1 MTDQLAEGMGHLHV
15 SGPGKKKRARAF
27 HTDLMEQRPTYPGAV
42 ADGQLAP
49 GPVAPNATTYPAH
62 SPLAPPYQQSLIPQ
76 IGNTTGA
83 APPPANG
90 LFVPVQEAAL
100 AHLSVQ
106 EFRDANHREYM
117 ALEAY
122 TDPTTGEPVQAQRQF
137 LTFANVAPPDATTQ
151 YLAVDQGTALA
162 KFMRLTMYYV
172 PESEQLRAA
181 TKLPLAVT
189 IRPFAPLLEH
199 ELPVPVV
206 DMRRVDH
213 PLDDPLDNG
222 PIRCRRCRAYVNPL
236 MQFTASASFQCNI
249 CQFPN
254 NRVPDDYHAMLDV
267 HNQRI
272 DKFVRPELHRGVYDL
287 LVPSEYNAGYDP
299 EVKDRHGQPVVVP
312 PPKLHQ
318 IFLVD
323 VSEALIRQGLPQVVA
338 DAIRAAVLGGDEPLV
353 GQVGLMTFDKKIHF
367 YNVDATAETTEE
379 AIVVDLDDPSVP
391 FFQGLFGDATE
402 LRHAIE
408 DALAAIEQTGYA
420 HEVMPDSEPCFA
432 AAIKAALMALDLVG
446 GGKITAILSALPS
459 WGPGALK
466 FKDNRNVGRNT
477 SETDQKVYLPDNEY
491 WIKLSKQLRKDLVG
505 LDVHVVAPAAV
516 DLSHVGW
523 LASSTGGTMSR
534 VTHFDPEHDA
544 RALAARIYS
553 SVRKVAGTQGQLK
566 LRCSNGL
573 QVTQYYGAHIP
584 SGDNHHTP
592 SSDPKI
598 PAISEDFTMTVLLE
612 YDGKLSTKYDCHFQ
626 AALLY
631 TDPEGVRKVRIIN
644 LVLAVTERLEEAF
657 NFADENAVVTTITR
671 DCLSFVGKQP
681 LIELRELINLKLVEV
696 FTQYRAM
703 LEYGSNRNRT
713 LSTQLLFPDSIKH
726 LPQFLLSL
734 IKTRALRALTSL
746 SVDSRLGDVY
756 TMINMPIERLMYH
769 LYPALVE
776 IHSLSDDDGTVNE
789 TGCVWLPKFKD
800 LLVANLEQ
808 GVYLLCDG
816 FKVMVWV
823 DPHTNPMLLKD
834 LFGTEVIGEIDAR
847 LDELPEL
854 DTDISKQTATIIK
867 FFNRFIIGCPSL
879 GAAGIQLVRPGY
891 EQQGEIE
898 FKEKL
903 VEDSLHGTLATSLGP
918 SYPEYLSSLHKA
930 IRDRLDNDKLS
941 QKVRQSVHQGEQLH
955 ETLAQRMIHF

>member
-1 MTDQLAEGMGHLHV
+1 MTDQLAEGMGQLHV
-15 SGPGKKKRARAF
+15 SGHGKKKRARAF
-27 HTDLMEQRPTYPGAV
+27 HTDLMEQRPTYPGA
-42 ADGQLAP
+42 ASDPNQAMPAP
-49 GPVAPNATTYPAH
+49 IDSTAYPAH
-62 SPLAPPYQQSLIPQ
+62 SPLAPPYQQSPIPQ
-76 IGNTTGA
+76 IGNTTGP
-83 APPPANG
+83 APPAQG
-90 LFVPVQEAAL
+90 SFVPVQEAAS

-106 EFRDANHREYM
+106 EFRDVNHREYM
-117 ALEAY
+117 ALEEY

-151 YLAVDQGTALA
+151 YLAVDQGTASA
-162 KFMRLTMYYV
+162 KFMRSTMYYV
-172 PESEQLRAA
+172 PETEQLRAA

-189 IRPFAPLLEH
+189 IRPFAPLSEV
-199 ELPVPVV
+199 ESPVPVV
-206 DMRRVDH
+206 DMRRIDH
-213 PLDDPLDNG
+213 PSDDPLDNG
-222 PIRCRRCRAYVNPL
+222 PIRCRRCRAYVNPS
-236 MQFTASASFQCNI
+236 MQFSQSASFTCNI

-287 LVPSEYNAGYDP
+287 LVPKEYHAGFDA
-299 EVKDRHGQPVVVP
+299 EVKDRHGQPVDVP
-312 PPKLHQ
+312 PPQLHQ
-318 IFLVD
+318 VFLVD
-323 VSEALIRQGLPQVVA
+323 VSEASIRQGLPQVVA
-338 DAIRAAVLGGDEPLV
+338 DAIRAAVFGAGDDPIPGKV
-353 GQVGLMTFDKKIHF
+353 ALMTFDKKIHF
-367 YNVDATAETTEE
+367 YNVDATADTTEE

-391 FFQGLFGDATE
+391 FYQGLFGDATE
-402 LRHAIE
+402 SRDAIN
-408 DALAAIEQTGYA
+408 DALAAIEQIGYA
-420 HEVMPDSEPCFA
+420 HDVMPDAEPCFA
-432 AAIKAALMALDLVG
+432 SALKAASMALALMG
-446 GGKITAILSALPS
+446 GGKITAVLSALSS

-477 SETDQKVYLPDNEY
+477 SDTDQKVYLPDNDY
-491 WIKLSKQLRKDLVG
+491 WLGLSKQFRKDSVG

-523 LASSTGGTMSR
+523 LAASTGGTISR
-534 VTHFDPEHDA
+534 VTHFSSDHDA
-544 RALAARIYS
+544 RALAARIHS
-553 SVRKVAGTQGQLK
+553 SVRKVRGTQGQLK

-573 QVTQYYGAHIP
+573 QVTQYYSGYIPGGA
-584 SGDNHHTP
+584 NMHTA
-592 SSDPKI
+592 SSDPKL

-631 TDPEGVRKVRIIN
+631 TDPEGVRKVRVIN

-657 NFADENAVVTTITR
+657 NFADENAVVTTIAR

-681 LIELRELINLKLVEV
+681 LIELRESINLKLVEV

-703 LEYGSNRNRT
+703 SEYGSNRNRT

-734 IKTRALRALTSL
+734 IKTRALRASTSL

-756 TMINMPIERLMYH
+756 TMLNMPIERLMYH

-776 IHSLSDDDGTVNE
+776 IHSLADEDGTTNE
-789 TGCVWLPKFKD
+789 TGCVRLPKFKD
-800 LLVANLEQ
+800 LSVANLES

-816 FKVMVWV
+816 SKVMVWV
-823 DPHTNPMLLKD
+823 DPQTNPMLLKD
-834 LFGTEVIGEIDAR
+834 LFGTENIGEIDAR

-867 FFNRFIIGCPSL
+867 FFNQFIIGCPSL
-879 GAAGIQLVRPGY
+879 GAAGVQLVRPGY

-903 VEDSLHGTLATSLGP
+903 VEDSLHGTLATSSGP

-930 IRDRLDNDKLS
+930 IRDRLDNDKSS
-941 QKVRQSVHQGEQLH
+941 QKVRQSVTQGEQSH